1 MNEISPLEK
10 PFPFRAAPGAKR
22 PYTRKMK
29 VWIVTDRDGNERLV
43 RAYTVGQAVAH
54 VTPTFNVA
62 PASQDD
68 IISLM
73 ASGATVETAGIH
85 EQELPAD
92 EAAGLSD

>member
-1 MNEISPLEK
+1 MTQEK
-10 PFPFRAAPGAKR
+10 QKR

-29 VWIVTDRDGNERLV
+29 VFVVIDRDNNERLV
-43 RAYTVGQAVAH
+43 RAYTSADALRH
-54 VTPTFNVA
+54 VTPTFHVA

-73 ASGATVETAGIH
+73 ASDVAVETAGIP

>member
-22 PYTRKMK
+22 PYTRKLK
-29 VWIVTDRDGNERLV
+29 VFVVMGSDGNERLV
-43 RAYTVGQAVAH
+43 RAYTAADALRH
-54 VTPTFNVA
+54 VTPTFSVA

-73 ASGATVETAGIH
+73 AVGVAVETAGIH

>member
-1 MNEISPLEK
+1 MTQEK
-10 PFPFRAAPGAKR
+10 QKR
-22 PYTRKMK
+22 SYTRKMK
-29 VWIVTDRDGNERLV
+29 VFVVIDRDNNERLV
-43 RAYTVGQAVAH
+43 RAYTSADALRH
-54 VTPTFNVA
+54 VTPTFHVA

-73 ASGATVETAGIH
+73 ASDVAVETAGIP

>member
-1 MNEISPLEK
+1 MTQEK
-10 PFPFRAAPGAKR
+10 QKR
-22 PYTRKMK
+22 SYTRKMK
-29 VWIVTDRDGNERLV
+29 VYIVVDRDGNERLV
-43 RAYTVGQAVAH
+43 RAYTSADALRH
-54 VTPTFNVA
+54 VTPTFHVA

-73 ASGATVETAGIH
+73 ASGVAVETAGIQ

>member
-1 MNEISPLEK
+1 MTQEK
-10 PFPFRAAPGAKR
+10 QKR

-29 VWIVTDRDGNERLV
+29 VFVVIDRDNNERLV
-43 RAYTVGQAVAH
+43 RAYTSADALRH
-54 VTPTFNVA
+54 VTPTFHVA

-73 ASGATVETAGIH
+73 ASGVAVETAGIQ

>member
-1 MNEISPLEK
+1 MTQETPKETPK
-10 PFPFRAAPGAKR
+10 TRR

-29 VWIVTDRDGNERLV
+29 VWTVTDEDDNVRLF
-43 RAYTVGQAVAH
+43 RARTSAEIVSH
-54 VTPTFNVA
+54 ITPLFVIE
-62 PASQDD
+62 PATPDD

-73 ASGATVETAGIH
+73 ASGVAVETAGVQ

>member
-1 MNEISPLEK
+1 MNDTPKETPK
-10 PFPFRAAPGAKR
+10 AKR

-29 VWIVTDRDGNERLV
+29 VFVVTDQNDNERLV
-43 RAYTVGQAVAH
+43 RAYTAGQAVAH
-54 VTPTFNVA
+54 VTPTLFVKQA
-62 PASQDD
+62 DQDD

-73 ASGATVETAGIH
+73 ASGVAVETAGTP

>member
-1 MNEISPLEK
+1 MTQEK
-10 PFPFRAAPGAKR
+10 QKR

-29 VWIVTDRDGNERLV
+29 VFVVTDRDGNERLV
-43 RAYTVGQAVAH
+43 RAYTSADALRH
-54 VTPTFNVA
+54 VTPTFNVT
-62 PASQDD
+62 PADQDD

-73 ASGATVETAGIH
+73 AAGVAVETAGIQ

>member
-1 MNEISPLEK
+1 MSEISPLDK

-29 VWIVTDRDGNERLV
+29 VYIVTDRDGNERLV

-54 VTPTFNVA
+54 VTPTFNVTLA
-62 PASQDD
+62 DQDD
-68 IISLM
+68 IILLM
-73 ASGATVETAGIH
+73 ASGVAVETAGVQ
-85 EQELPAD
+85 EQELRAD

>member
-1 MNEISPLEK
+1 MSPLEK

-29 VWIVTDRDGNERLV
+29 VYIVTDMHGNERLV

-54 VTPTFNVA
+54 VTPTFTVTLA
-62 PASQDD
+62 DQDD

-73 ASGATVETAGIH
+73 ASGVAVETAGIQ

>member
-1 MNEISPLEK
+1 MTQETPITALFHPSK
-10 PFPFRAAPGAKR
+10 KR

-29 VWIVTDRDGNERLV
+29 VYIVTDMHGNERLV

-54 VTPTFNVA
+54 VTPTFNVTLA
-62 PASQDD
+62 DQDD

-73 ASGATVETAGIH
+73 ASGVAVETAGTP

>member
-1 MNEISPLEK
+1 MSEILTPAK
-10 PFPFRAAPGAKR
+10 PVPFPAAPTAKR

-29 VWIVTDRDGNERLV
+29 VYIVTDRDGNERLV
-43 RAYTVGQAVAH
+43 RAYTAGQAVAH
-54 VTPTFNVA
+54 VTPTFHVM
-62 PASQDD
+62 PADQDD

-73 ASGATVETAGIH
+73 ASGVAVETAGVP